1 MQRIRSA
8 AAAALIFALCL
19 VAQAAR
25 AEADGFHL
33 GDGHHGSLTVGVAN
47 TVINT
52 YAPVSVPV
60 AAGDTLVAI
69 GASSGGVEGFAPG
82 DLVMLWQ
89 ATGLVP
95 EPASGQPGPFDL
107 GTDGV
112 GHWELARVA
121 AVTPSA
127 LTLTAPLLAAFPADA
142 TQVVRLP
149 EYTTLTFGSTGSVR
163 PLPWNGSVGGIV
175 AALVQGTVNL
185 STAKAFAA
193 NGTGL
198 RGGNYVDDAS
208 GAMGC
213 TGLDEPAAAGAQKG
227 EGVAA
232 TRFGVAQTGRGNV
245 ANGGGGGACYHSG
258 GGGGGNGGSGGQG
271 GYSDGYLDGS
281 RAAGGLGGA
290 ALAAPLP
297 QAALLMG
304 GGGGAGHG
312 DSGGNGQGGRGG
324 GVVFLRA
331 GSIVGSGGVLQAAG
345 ASAPAVAT
353 GDAAGGGGAGGT
365 IHLRVAGSASCNALQ
380 APGGVGGNAQG
391 MRVGPGGGGGGGRVL
406 LQSAGGS
413 CNPQILGA
421 SAGVQADMTAP
432 GGLAYGALSG
442 GTGIATVLPGGYAQA
457 AAPVVHTPAN
467 GSYVGNPTPVV
478 TGSGAQASRGV
489 ALFVDGALQLV
500 TTADGAGTFSATIPT
515 ALGTGVH
522 QVQAAVYDQGDLGLR
537 SAPTSFT
544 IDTTPPP
551 APVLLTPANGSVGN
565 DNRPTFAGTA
575 EANSMVTTYIDGG
588 IAGTVAA
595 SVGGD
600 WAFTPST
607 ALADGAHTV
616 KASATDAAGNTSPY
630 SAPHTFTIDTT
641 PPPAPVLATP
651 ADSST
656 TNANQPAISG
666 TAEPASLVAV
676 SVDGAVVGTA
686 TADAAGHWS
695 FTPATALADGAHTV
709 KASATDAAGNTSP
722 DSAPHMFTIDTTPP
736 PAPVLATPADGSVTL
751 DNRPAVSGTA
761 EPGSTVTV
769 LVDGSAIGSTSADA
783 AGQWLFAMP
792 APLADGLHTARARA
806 TDVAGNT
813 SVDSAS
819 HAFTVL
825 ANDRVFAD
833 GFEQP

>member
-1 MQRIRSA
+1 
-8 AAAALIFALCL
+8 
-19 VAQAAR
+19 
-25 AEADGFHL
+25 
-33 GDGHHGSLTVGVAN
+33 
-47 TVINT
+47 
-52 YAPVSVPV
+52 
-60 AAGDTLVAI
+60 
-69 GASSGGVEGFAPG
+69 
-82 DLVMLWQ
+82 
-89 ATGLVP
+89 
-95 EPASGQPGPFDL
+95 
-107 GTDGV
+107 
-112 GHWELARVA
+112 
-121 AVTPSA
+121 
-127 LTLTAPLLAAFPADA
+127 
-142 TQVVRLP
+142 
-149 EYTTLTFGSTGSVR
+149 
-163 PLPWNGSVGGIV
+163 
-175 AALVQGTVNL
+175 
-185 STAKAFAA
+185 
-193 NGTGL
+193 
-198 RGGNYVDDAS
+198 
-208 GAMGC
+208 
-213 TGLDEPAAAGAQKG
+213 
-227 EGVAA
+227 
-232 TRFGVAQTGRGNV
+232 
-245 ANGGGGGACYHSG
+245 
-258 GGGGGNGGSGGQG
+258 
-271 GYSDGYLDGS
+271 
-281 RAAGGLGGA
+281 
-290 ALAAPLP
+290 
-297 QAALLMG
+297 
-304 GGGGAGHG
+304 
-312 DSGGNGQGGRGG
+312 
-324 GVVFLRA
+324 
-331 GSIVGSGGVLQAAG
+331 
-345 ASAPAVAT
+345 
-353 GDAAGGGGAGGT
+353 
-365 IHLRVAGSASCNALQ
+365 
-380 APGGVGGNAQG
+380 
-391 MRVGPGGGGGGGRVL
+391 
-406 LQSAGGS
+406 
-413 CNPQILGA
+413 
-421 SAGVQADMTAP
+421 MTAP

-651 ADSST
+651 AD
-656 TNANQPAISG
+656 
-666 TAEPASLVAV
+666 
-676 SVDGAVVGTA
+676 
-686 TADAAGHWS
+686 
-695 FTPATALADGAHTV
+695 
-709 KASATDAAGNTSP
+709 
-722 DSAPHMFTIDTTPP
+722 
-736 PAPVLATPADGSVTL
+736 GSVTL
-751 DNRPAVSGTA
+751 DNQPAVSGTA

-783 AGQWLFAMP
+783 AGQWLVAMP